1 MNYFDRKRVKEIL
14 TKNEEMKNIIVLG
27 WVRTKRDSKNVVFI
41 ELNDGSTLNNLQIVI
56 DGENIEKFPLN
67 KISTGASIKVQGN
80 LIKSPGKE
88 QGVELIPSLLEVI
101 GEADESF
108 PLQKKRHTVEFLR
121 EIAHLRPRTNLF
133 GVVNRFRSK
142 IAFAIHKFFQER
154 GFHYIHT
161 PMITTNDAEGAGECF
176 QVTTLN
182 LEKMPKINDK
192 IDFTQ
197 DFFGNKANLTV
208 SGQLEAEILALAL
221 GDVYTFGPTFRAE
234 NSNTTRH
241 LSEFWMIE
249 PEMAFAELADDV
261 KVAESFLKYLFNYA
275 LTECREEME
284 FFNKFIDNTRIATLE
299 SIVKSDFEVVT
310 YTDAIKILEDSKHKF
325 EYPVKWGIDMQS
337 EHERYLTEVHFKKP
351 IAVINYPKEI
361 KAFYMKQNDDG
372 KTVAAMDILVPQ
384 VGEIIGGSQRE
395 DRYEY
400 LKKAMEA
407 KGVPLDSETGLWWYL
422 ELRKNGSVPHA
433 GFGLGFCRVLM
444 YMSGITNVR
453 DIIPFPRTP
462 KNAKF

>member
-14 TKNEEMKNIIVLG
+14 TKNEEMKEIIVLG
-27 WVRTKRDSKNVVFI
+27 WVRTKRESKNVAFI

-56 DGENIEKFPLN
+56 DGNDIANFPLN
-67 KISTGASIKVQGN
+67 KISTGASIKVVGN
-80 LIKSPGKE
+80 VIKSQGKE
-88 QGVELIPSLLEVI
+88 QGVELIPTSLEVI

-142 IAFAIHKFFQER
+142 IAFAIHNFFQER
-154 GFHYIHT
+154 GFHYVHT

-176 QVTTLN
+176 QVTTFDLD
-182 LEKMPKINDK
+182 KIPRIENK
-192 IDFTQ
+192 IDFSQ

-208 SGQLEAEILALAL
+208 SGQLEAEIMSLAL

-261 KVAESFLKYLFNYA
+261 KIAESFLKYLFNYA

-299 SIVKSDFEVVT
+299 SIIKSDFEVVT

-351 IAVINYPKEI
+351 IAVTNYPKEI
-361 KAFYMKQNDDG
+361 KSFYMKQNDDG

-407 KGVPLDSETGLWWYL
+407 KGIPLDSETGLWWYL

>member
-14 TKNEEMKNIIVLG
+14 TKNEEMKEVIVLG
-27 WVRTKRDSKNVVFI
+27 WVRTKRESKSIAFI

-56 DGENIEKFPLN
+56 NENDIEKFPLN
-67 KISTGASIKVQGN
+67 KISTGASIKVVGN
-80 LIKSPGKE
+80 VIKSPGKE
-88 QGVELIPSLLEVI
+88 QGVELIPTSLEVI

-154 GFHYIHT
+154 GFHYVHT

-176 QVTTLN
+176 QVTTLDLDKLPRIEN
-182 LEKMPKINDK
+182 K

-197 DFFGNKANLTV
+197 DFFANKANLTV
-208 SGQLEAEILALAL
+208 SGQLEAEIMALAL

-299 SIVKSDFEVVT
+299 SIVKSDFDVVT

-351 IAVINYPKEI
+351 IAVVNYPKEI

-407 KGVPLDSETGLWWYL
+407 KGIPLDSKTGLWWYL